1 MGAGGEAADQYF
13 NSWSTAVKLAWE
25 CPRGTRTYLLQQ
37 VLACGG
43 SSAKLDIMARYT
55 RFFQGLHRNSSREV
69 SVLANLIARDL
80 RSVTG
85 RNLNLINEMS
95 RCNVRSDSLAKVKA
109 ALLETEIV
117 DIADEDKWRVIY
129 LNKLLNQRQEW
140 HYLGE
145 EHEKE
150 QVQKLIDSLC
160 VN

>member
-1 MGAGGEAADQYF
+1 M
-13 NSWSTAVKLAWE
+13 
-25 CPRGTRTYLLQQ
+25 
-37 VLACGG
+37 
-43 SSAKLDIMARYT
+43 
-55 RFFQGLHRNSSREV
+55 

-95 RCNVRSDSLAKVKA
+95 RCNVWSDSPAKVKA

>member
-1 MGAGGEAADQYF
+1 M
-13 NSWSTAVKLAWE
+13 
-25 CPRGTRTYLLQQ
+25 
-37 VLACGG
+37 
-43 SSAKLDIMARYT
+43 
-55 RFFQGLHRNSSREV
+55 
-69 SVLANLIARDL
+69 
-80 RSVTG
+80 
-85 RNLNLINEMS
+85 
-95 RCNVRSDSLAKVKA
+95 
-109 ALLETEIV
+109 V